1 MSLSLSEEKKQQLE
15 IASQNLKQNLKK
27 LGISVGYKVLDD
39 GLILSIDLE
48 TLINAIFRKYPNI
61 YRNYQIYQD
70 KYLILEVR

>member
-1 MSLSLSEEKKQQLE
+1 MSLTLDEQKKQQLE
-15 IASQNLKQNLKK
+15 VASQNLKQNLKK